1 MFPNT
6 RKIVAWAFVILVV
19 LSALFGANS
28 SEAQQLHESETELQV
43 AAHVKRKQTCGLFR
57 WQCSKRYFNFVFNT
71 YNLNT

>member
-19 LSALFGANS
+19 LSALFGASS

-43 AAHVKRKQTCGLFR
+43 AARMKRKQTCGLFR
-57 WQCSKRYFNFVFNT
+57 YDCKRYFNFVFNT
-71 YNLNT
+71 